1 MDSQAQVLAID
12 GFKVKAGQI
21 ARGFGFADYGLREL
35 SVQSADQQ
43 GAPVPR
49 MMAMRSVAMAADAAP
64 MPMEA
69 GKTLVTVTVSG
80 AVQLK

>member
-1 MDSQAQVLAID
+1 M
-12 GFKVKAGQI
+12 
-21 ARGFGFADYGLREL
+21 
-35 SVQSADQQ
+35 
-43 GAPVPR
+43 PR
-49 MMAMRSVAMAADAAP
+49 MMAMRSVAMVADAAP